1 MIISS
6 RMQEAGMSSATR
18 VVASTLGVLVGL
30 AGIEHGF
37 LEVLQGHVR
46 PQGMMIDA
54 IGPSQR
60 IWEHAAE
67 TALTVVPSFFV
78 TGILAMI
85 VGLVLVIWAA
95 KFVHTRFG
103 PGILLLLSII
113 LFLVG
118 GGFAP
123 ILLSLLA
130 FAAATRIGKPLGWW
144 RSHLPTSVRWL
155 LTKLWPWSLI
165 AAVLSFVIA
174 VEIAIFGYP
183 LLWFFGADATYA
195 IQWAL
200 GYAMLALT
208 LLSLP
213 TAFAFDIQRQIELD
227 P

>member
-1 MIISS
+1 MN
-6 RMQEAGMSSATR
+6 SATR

-46 PQGMMIDA
+46 PEGMMIDA
-54 IGPSQR
+54 IGPAQQ
-60 IWEHAAE
+60 IWEHATE
-67 TALTVVPSFFV
+67 TALTLVPSFLI

-85 VGLVLVIWAA
+85 VGLLLVIWAA
-95 KFVHTRFG
+95 AFVHTRFG

-123 ILLSLLA
+123 IFLSLLA
-130 FAAATRIGKPLGWW
+130 FAAATRIGTPLGWW
-144 RSHLPTSVRWL
+144 RSHLPTSVRRFL
-155 LTKLWPWSLI
+155 ARLWPWSLI
-165 AAVLSFVIA
+165 AAVLSFVMA

-183 LLWFFGADATYA
+183 LLWFLGADTTYA

-213 TAFAFDIQRQIELD
+213 TAFAHDIERQVKLD
-227 P
+227 R